1 MSTMQ
6 KWINAGPDDGA
17 LHALLARVA
26 ERVPPSLM
34 DALWIFPTRM
44 AAGAE
49 STVIVVA
56 SFDETDPER
65 RTIAT
70 AHFRVTRDK
79 RGKATVA
86 FTMQEHGSAPVG
98 ATQRVVDGVLRRL
111 GDEVGKEAPRH
122 VELDGAESAW
132 RELIVESGGEAGD
145 EEDDSRIA
153 ERTAEDLAA
162 DDVAEGTVDDGTETP
177 PHGDPLEEPV
187 ERTPETD

>member
-26 ERVPPSLM
+26 ERVPPRLM

-122 VELDGAESAW
+122 VELDGAESTW
-132 RELIVESGGEAGD
+132 HELIVDSGGEAAPD
-145 EEDDSRIA
+145 EDDSIA
-153 ERTAEDLAA
+153 TEHAAAEQAEDV
-162 DDVAEGTVDDGTETP
+162 VAEGTVDDGTETP
-177 PHGDPLEEPV
+177 PHGDPLEEAVKRAPD
-187 ERTPETD
+187 TD